1 MNPPHSQALVEAFE
15 AFNQRSRQL
24 EQSYRALEDRVAA
37 LTCGL
42 TQARAEGTPQ
52 PAETDVV
59 QSMLDRQRRLGALGG
74 MAASLAHQIRTPLS
88 AAVLY
93 AAHLAKDELPAGDR
107 ARFSGRLLERLQHL
121 ERLVNDMLS
130 FARGGQAGDE
140 HFSVTDLCDALYLS
154 VEDQL
159 QSAGAHWHACNL
171 ADDAILCGNRDALL
185 GALANLVVNAL
196 QASREAPVLALHT
209 RLTDDGLVEI
219 RLDDNGPG
227 IPEDIRERI
236 FEPFFTTRSGGTGL
250 GLAVVKETVRTH
262 RGVISVRTPAGGG
275 TEFTIRLPNAAA
287 VALPLPSGTRS
298 RSFNAVVPTAA
309 IRGTN

>member
-1 MNPPHSQALVEAFE
+1 MKPSHSQALVEAFE
-15 AFNQRSRQL
+15 AFNHRSRQL
-24 EQSYRALEDRVAA
+24 ERSYRALEDRVAV

-42 TQARAEGTPQ
+42 TQARAERQ
-52 PAETDVV
+52 PAETDAV
-59 QSMLDRQRRLGALGG
+59 QTMLDRQQRLGALGG

-140 HFSVTDLCDALYLS
+140 HFSVTDLCDALHLS

-159 QSAGAHWHACNL
+159 QSAGAHWHVCNQ
-171 ADDAILCGNRDALL
+171 AADAILCGNRDALL
-185 GALANLVVNAL
+185 GAFGNLVVNAL
-196 QASREAPVLALHT
+196 QACTATAVLDLRT
-209 RLTDDGLVEI
+209 RLTDAGLVEI
-219 RLDDNGPG
+219 RLRDNGRG
-227 IPEDIRERI
+227 IPEELHERI
-236 FEPFFTTRSGGTGL
+236 FEPFFTTRTGGTGL
-250 GLAVVKETVRTH
+250 GLAVVKETIRAH
-262 RGVISVRTPAGGG
+262 QGHISVRTPADGG
-275 TEFTIRLPNAAA
+275 TEFIIQIPNAAA

-298 RSFNAVVPTAA
+298 CHFNAAAPGTAA
-309 IRGTN
+309 CGAN